1 MPGGRRLNSM
11 NNRRISI
18 VIADDNDMMR
28 SILRGMLRNQEYDV
42 VGEARN
48 GLVAVEVVGR
58 LKPDIVCMDVMMPEK
73 NGIAALTE
81 IKAAQPNIEIIM
93 VTSSS
98 DPETVQESILNGASG
113 FIIKPFNAA
122 RVLDTLAKARS
133 RILQRKP

>member
-1 MPGGRRLNSM
+1 MPPSVTR
-11 NNRRISI
+11 RRITI

-28 SILRGMLRNQEYDV
+28 GILRAMLRGEEYDV

-48 GLVAVEVVGR
+48 GQTAIDMVER

-73 NGIAALTE
+73 NGIEALCE
-81 IKAAQPNIEIIM
+81 IKAAHPDTEVLM

-98 DPETVQESILNGASG
+98 DPETVQESIQNGACG

-122 RVLDTLAKARS
+122 RVLDTLGKISNRV
-133 RILQRKP
+133 RLNKP